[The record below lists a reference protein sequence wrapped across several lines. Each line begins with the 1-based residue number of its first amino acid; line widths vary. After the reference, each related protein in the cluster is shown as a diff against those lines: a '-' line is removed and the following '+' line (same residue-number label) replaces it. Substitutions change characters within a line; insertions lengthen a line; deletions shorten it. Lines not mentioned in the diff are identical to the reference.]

1 MNSAAQ
7 LAGFYAAHAIWCVS
21 DGETV
26 TPMVAR
32 LVNDEATMERLDED
46 DFEESIDA
54 GRERLTGGDGP
65 RDAALLYDASIEI
78 EGDEVDAIVVEIR
91 SADAPESEVVLAV
104 PYTLAPDTPFAV
116 HQPQMLAWTN
126 CEAFDVE
133 EFMEAFFA
141 GVDAHEQGAKVWN
154 QSHDES
160 N

>member
-7 LAGFYAAHAIWCVS
+7 LSGFYAAHAIWCLS
-21 DGETV
+21 DGENV
-26 TPMVAR
+26 TPMLAR
-32 LVNDEATMERLDED
+32 LVDDEATMERLDED
-46 DFEESIDA
+46 DFEESVDA
-54 GRERLTGGDGP
+54 GRERLAGGDDP

-104 PYTLAPDTPFAV
+104 PYTLAADTPFVV
-116 HQPQMLAWTN
+116 HRPRLLAWTN
-126 CEAFDVE
+126 CDAFDVQ

-154 QSHDES
+154 QHLDES